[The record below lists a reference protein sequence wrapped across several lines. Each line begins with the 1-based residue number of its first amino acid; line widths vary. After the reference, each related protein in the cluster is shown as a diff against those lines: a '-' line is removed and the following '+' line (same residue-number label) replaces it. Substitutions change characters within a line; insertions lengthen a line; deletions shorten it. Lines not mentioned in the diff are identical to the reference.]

1 MRLVAIDPS
10 ITCTGW
16 ALFDVQ
22 SERLLGVGKIKPLP
36 PTYTLANRLD
46 NLQSQIKSFLSE
58 IKLTKDDILICE
70 SPTSMKDPSAAFKV
84 EQVRCIFEA
93 LAREQNIQ
101 VPGRINPRTIQYEI
115 LGLRGR
121 QLERAIVK
129 ELAVGIV
136 ERTQKKNLDRIGFS
150 CSTENLKKHQDI
162 VDAILIGSLAISRV
176 KSALASETP
185 VDIYLRSLERIVT
198 RTKFKAA

>member
-10 ITCTGW
+10 ITCSGW

-36 PTYTLANRLD
+36 ATHTLAIRLE
-46 NLQSQIKSFLSE
+46 NLQIQVKELLLN
-58 IKLTKDDILICE
+58 IKLTKDDLLICE

-93 LAREQNIQ
+93 IARELNIQ

-115 LGLRGR
+115 MGLKGR

-129 ELAVGIV
+129 DLAVGIV
-136 ERTQKKNLDRIGFS
+136 EKTQKMNLDRIGFS
-150 CSTENLKKHQDI
+150 SASENLKKHQDI

-176 KSALASETP
+176 KSALATNMP
-185 VDIYLRSLERIVT
+185 VDLYLRSLERVVS
-198 RTKFKAA
+198 RRKFKVA

>member
-36 PTYTLANRLD
+36 SIHTLAIRLD
-46 NLQSQIKSFLSE
+46 NLQTQVNDLLKNL
-58 IKLTKDDILICE
+58 KLTKDDILICE

-93 LAREQNIQ
+93 LARELNIQ

-115 LGLRGR
+115 MGLRGK
-121 QLERAIVK
+121 QLERTIVK
-129 ELAVGIV
+129 DLAVGIV
-136 ERTQKKNLDRIGFS
+136 EKTQKNNLERIGFS
-150 CSTENLKKHQDI
+150 SSSENLKKHQDI

-176 KSALASETP
+176 KSALASDTP
-185 VDIYLRSLERIVT
+185 VDLYLRSLERVVS
-198 RTKFKAA
+198 RRKFKVA